1 MSGVGGAIP
10 GLCTVRSKLNKFEH
24 VGGGEGAGDQSPHD
38 FHNYL
43 LFHIF
48 QQRLIISP
56 EVMRKINL
64 VENIFTNPSS
74 ISLTF

>member
-1 MSGVGGAIP
+1 MP
-10 GLCTVRSKLNKFEH
+10 RLCTVGSKLNKFEH
-24 VGGGEGAGDQSPHD
+24 VFQGTRALIY

-64 VENIFTNPSS
+64 VENIFTNPSL